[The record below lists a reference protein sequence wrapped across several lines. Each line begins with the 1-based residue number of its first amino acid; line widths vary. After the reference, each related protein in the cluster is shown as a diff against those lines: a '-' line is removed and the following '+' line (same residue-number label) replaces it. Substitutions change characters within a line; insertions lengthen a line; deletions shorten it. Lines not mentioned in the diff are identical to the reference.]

1 MRNQI
6 KEKLM
11 QIDNKVYYGML
22 PPSKA
27 EEDWNFLVMAQKSI
41 RKKRPESTDLQGYW
55 SVAIFRETFI
65 PDELVFDVIEA
76 MESIPG
82 LRLADSEC
90 EYEYLQKGNTDIVIE
105 ALELRFTKTK
115 KRDK

>member
-1 MRNQI
+1 MRNKI

-11 QIDNKVYYGML
+11 QIDSNVYYGML

-41 RKKRPESTDLQGYW
+41 RKKHPDSTDFQGYW
-55 SVAIFRETFI
+55 SVAIFRENFI
-65 PDELVFDVIEA
+65 PDELVFEVVEA

-82 LRLADSEC
+82 LRLADGEC
-90 EYEYLQKGNTDIVIE
+90 EYEYLQKGSTDIVIE
-105 ALELRFTKTK
+105 ALELRFTRTK